1 MTLDERID
9 AAIARIASGHS
20 PMRIPADPTDPD
32 LVLAECQ
39 TRLAEVERE
48 RDAALAAVAELR
60 ARLEPVVDWA
70 AREQE
75 AVGGVGKHEEA
86 LVEIAYAALSS
97 TTLGAGWVSPERLR
111 EVAEKAWDESR
122 KFNEF
127 YAEARAAKNSI
138 IDALLA
144 EVKP

>member
-60 ARLEPVVDWA
+60 AALAGLVANPFWRNEGAGGQLHVSDEDLKA
-70 AREQE
+70 A
-75 AVGGVGKHEEA
+75 H
-86 LVEIAYAALSS
+86 AALAS